1 MRFKIGDRVRVRKD
15 LKCNN
20 YYGGVRVNE
29 EMAEYKGKTVT
40 IETTTSSNK
49 GIYEIEEDNG
59 RWCWSGDMFEVAKYD
74 YEDLK
79 KSPIGTKVTFE
90 DGEILIKLQKDYYN
104 ECSKH
109 GYYRDEKDLKGLKDN
124 CGSCLLG
131 KIIKIEEPTSYTT
144 VYEAKVE
151 ILDEAEKRYLRGVIR
166 PFRNRVSAIRKM
178 RYVSKNK
185 ESAYIQIQYKDD
197 APTNFPCYKDGTM
210 YDGMEA
216 DRDYTLEELGL

>member
-1 MRFKIGDRVRVRKD
+1 MKFKVGDMVKIKDSLKEGNGFRFYVS
-15 LKCNN
+15 
-20 YYGGVRVNE
+20 E

-40 IETTTSSNK
+40 IETITSSDK

-59 RWCWSGDMFEVAKYD
+59 RWSWSGDMFEVAKYD

-131 KIIKIEEPTSYTT
+131 KIIKIEEPQYTT
-144 VYEAKVE
+144 VYKNKKE
-151 ILDEAEKRYLRGVIR
+151 ILDEAEKRYLKNFIT
-166 PFRNRVSAIRKM
+166 PFKGSIETIRKL
-178 RYVSKNK
+178 YSPIK
-185 ESAYIQIQYKDD
+185 EKEYIQIRYKDD
-197 APTNFPCYKDGTM
+197 RPTCLPYFKKNTM
-210 YDGMEA
+210 YKGMQEN
-216 DRDYTLEELGL
+216 RNYTLGELGL